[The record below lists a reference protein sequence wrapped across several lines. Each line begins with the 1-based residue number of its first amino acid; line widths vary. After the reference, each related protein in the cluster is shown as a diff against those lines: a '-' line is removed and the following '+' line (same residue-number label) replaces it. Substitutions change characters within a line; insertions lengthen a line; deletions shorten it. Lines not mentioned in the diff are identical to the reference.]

1 MRGHVVPFFISYT
14 MAITAQSIQA
24 MAQDSLPEED
34 LFIVDVAVS
43 DSPARPKITVLAD
56 GENGITIDQCATIS
70 RRINKRIE
78 ETYGEEI
85 SYVLEVSSP
94 GVDFPLTQ
102 PKQFKRNIGRSIKVT
117 LQDGSERTGKLEE
130 VTGGG
135 IEITEEVKQKGKKA
149 TYVPAQIPFEEIVK
163 AKVVISFK

>member
-1 MRGHVVPFFISYT
+1 
-14 MAITAQSIQA
+14 
-24 MAQDSLPEED
+24 MAQESLPDED
-34 LFIVDVAVS
+34 LFLVDVTVS
-43 DSPARPKITVLAD
+43 DSPVRPKIMVLAD

-78 ETYGEEI
+78 EAYGEEI

-102 PKQFKRNIGRSIKVT
+102 PKQFQRNIGRSIKVS
-117 LQDGSERTGKLEE
+117 LNDGVEKIGKLEE
-130 VTGGG
+130 VTESG
-135 IEITEEVKQKGKKA
+135 INMMEEFKQKGKKA
-149 TYVPAQIPFEEIVK
+149 TYVPVQIPFEEIVK